1 MSKKKKGKKNRPF
14 FQREEEAKGRRIT
27 QDLTS
32 GSSCCIPTLL
42 RIRPSSRCSTRG
54 ACARPRAGSLV
65 GSFFSAPM
73 LELRREKRE
82 KKRGERD
89 GKKGTRKS

>member
-1 MSKKKKGKKNRPF
+1 LFHQRSLRAAPRGEPGGEF
-14 FQREEEAKGRRIT
+14 FF
-27 QDLTS
+27 
-32 GSSCCIPTLL
+32 P
-42 RIRPSSRCSTRG
+42 
-54 ACARPRAGSLV
+54 
-65 GSFFSAPM
+65 APM